1 MTRQDIKRLLQDYSS
16 GTCTEEEKVLL
27 ESWYSQYKGADLEL
41 SDAELEI
48 IKASSWQKITG
59 SKRSGKNSFSW
70 ISYAAAI
77 FVFGFFFLGLLF
89 YFDKSNQTEFSRQEI
104 LVKNDLTPGGNR
116 ATLTLA
122 DGRIVALDKSSNGL
136 IAESE
141 RMKVNKTADGLIVYN
156 LTKSSQSK
164 GKSPRY
170 NVITTPRGGQFQII
184 LSDGTKVWLNAA
196 STLRYPENFESD
208 RRNVELLGE
217 AYFEV
222 SNQKSDLGKTTPFL
236 VHTALQTVEVLGTHF
251 NINSYQDEGVEKTS
265 LLEGSV
271 KVTINSSES
280 KKAVVLKPNQQSTL
294 NGLTLDVSA
303 IDSDEIVAWKNGYF
317 SFEGANIE
325 EVMRQ
330 LSRWYDVDIVYEGNI
345 PEGKF
350 TGKVYRNMNLSKV
363 LDILYYA
370 KVNFRIEG
378 KKMFI
383 FS

>member
-1 MTRQDIKRLLQDYSS
+1 
-16 GTCTEEEKVLL
+16 
-27 ESWYSQYKGADLEL
+27 
-41 SDAELEI
+41 
-48 IKASSWQKITG
+48 
-59 SKRSGKNSFSW
+59 
-70 ISYAAAI
+70 
-77 FVFGFFFLGLLF
+77 
-89 YFDKSNQTEFSRQEI
+89 NQTEFSRQEI